1 MTSTR
6 SQDTELTEP
15 IDDPEQLL
23 RRHSTM
29 ADTRPIDTLNPEEV
43 HAEQPEEATGDPGD
57 SATDAATDAEVT
69 EVPETLG
76 EPVLTETGDRGDLY
90 LPDMKNTRK
99 KEACKKGIALAAG
112 LFVVSCEGLKEF
124 YDHTTL
130 AIDTNSGRIQMYIN
144 GEFDTFPLN
153 ASESPFP
160 EGILREIL
168 KSDAEKKQE
177 AGIPGRD
184 LEKKFNR
191 PLTREELGVRLE
203 TFSQLVEMAAVNFVM
218 MEDTEKQ
225 PYAIKIKDMLKLE
238 RRRGAIDKQL
248 DELIIVFLADN
259 KKRYEQGLRKYDI
272 PKLRPANALI
282 TTREQADRYTRDSNK
297 ECYRILCSAF
307 KGDTPYKIGEATEAE
322 TEENAAAAT
331 VTPMITV
338 ETPATTA
345 TNVENRQ
352 VAAHTTVTA
361 PPMPATVTAP
371 TMLSTA
377 TAPPVTAVAAVP
389 NLGALTIGTANNGTG
404 ESFHLQAPP
413 PTTGATG
420 ATNASARPGVTFGA
434 TPNTSAI
441 NARMMEIANN
451 GPPATMTTN
460 RPDCQRQW
468 SFNRGFVETRSCH
481 GCGEQ
486 GHLIKNCP
494 NKPYCSHCKTNTHNT
509 EQCRF
514 KTTTWNQAQ
523 PLTSTPAESSGAGG
537 YHPVQSPP
545 GAYTGAG
552 FPAASQIPNASPANT
567 STQDIVL
574 QAFMTKLEENNVQ
587 SERTEDRRR
596 MLDKLD
602 TFYGDDRSKC
612 LPWINMVEQAAK
624 CCDLTLRKALL
635 AKSGPAVFDII
646 ANSPLTSTD
655 LELKTLVLEHF
666 SDVGTLSEAAHK
678 LRTMKMPPNKP
689 LTSWNHEWTTV
700 HEIAYRTPPQMQR
713 MVPVIEDYMKSLKDG
728 VADRVSEKFSKVGSS
743 LETLAQVMD
752 MAVRVDKENRTVQ
765 YRRTQHQGLH
775 NDTKILDTVNQIT
788 TPVEISVIQD
798 HSGPMSSTM
807 KSSSSSHH
815 GDHRSFNKS
824 RHDSFGRSRRDSGFD
839 NNSNR
844 SFNGGYRKINKYQ
857 HRPGNPKNNIRFEYA
872 AGKGDQELYRVLHR
886 MIDFLK
892 GMSVNDRQKFKEF
905 RKYSPRTVNE
915 VSEDQIATVA
925 INEICDALHSDVDL
939 VYNTLVASDYI
950 EEISKA

>member
-1 MTSTR
+1 
-6 SQDTELTEP
+6 
-15 IDDPEQLL
+15 
-23 RRHSTM
+23 M
-29 ADTRPIDTLNPEEV
+29 ADPRPQDTLNPEEV
-43 HAEQPEEATGDPGD
+43 HAGQPEEATGDPGN
-57 SATDAATDAEVT
+57 SATDTATDAEVT
-69 EVPETLG
+69 EVPETLR
-76 EPVLTETGDRGDLY
+76 EPVLPETGDHGDLY
-90 LPDMKNTRK
+90 LPDMKNTRM
-99 KEACKKGIALAAG
+99 KEACKKGIALGAG

-130 AIDTNSGRIQMYIN
+130 AIDANSGRIEMYIN

-191 PLTREELGVRLE
+191 PLTREELGTRLE
-203 TFSQLVEMAAVNFVM
+203 TFSQLVEMATVNFVM

-259 KKRYEQGLRKYDI
+259 RKRYEQGLRKYDI
-272 PKLRPANALI
+272 PKLRPTNALI
-282 TTREQADRYTRDSNK
+282 TTREHADKYTRDSNN

-307 KGDTPYKIGEATEAE
+307 KGDIPYKIGEVTE
-322 TEENAAAAT
+322 TETGEGAAAIT
-331 VTPMITV
+331 VTPVTTV
-338 ETPATTA
+338 ETPATMA
-345 TNVENRQ
+345 TNALNRP
-352 VAAHTTVTA
+352 ATAHTTVTA
-361 PPMPATVTAP
+361 PTVPSTVTAP
-371 TMLSTA
+371 TVPSTVTA
-377 TAPPVTAVAAVP
+377 PPVPSTGIAAALATNTVNHHAVTAPPVTAVVAAP
-389 NLGALTIGTANNGTG
+389 NLGALTIGTANNGAG

-413 PTTGATG
+413 PTTG

-434 TPNTSAI
+434 TPNTSDI
-441 NARMMEIANN
+441 NARMMEIANS

-460 RPDCQRQW
+460 RPDRQRQW

-494 NKPYCSHCKTNTHNT
+494 NRPYCSHCKTNTHNT
-509 EQCRF
+509 EQCRS
-514 KTTTWNQAQ
+514 KATSTWNQAQ
-523 PLTSTPAESSGAGG
+523 PLASTPAESPGAGG
-537 YHPVQSPP
+537 YHPVQSPA

-552 FPAASQIPNASPANT
+552 FPATSQIPNASPANT
-567 STQDIVL
+567 STQDVVL

-612 LPWINMVEQAAK
+612 LPWINMVEQTAK

-646 ANSPLTSTD
+646 ATSPLTSTD

-689 LTSWNHEWTTV
+689 LASWNHEWTTV

-713 MVPVIEDYMKSLKDG
+713 MVPVIEDYMKSLEDG

-765 YRRTQHQGLH
+765 YRRTQRQGLH

-824 RHDSFGRSRRDSGFD
+824 RHDSFGCSRRDSGFD

-939 VYNTLVASDYI
+939 VYDALVASDYI
-950 EEISKA
+950 EEISEA

>member
-1 MTSTR
+1 MADLR
-6 SQDTELTEP
+6 PQDTP
-15 IDDPEQLL
+15 
-23 RRHSTM
+23 
-29 ADTRPIDTLNPEEV
+29 NPEEA
-43 HAEQPEEATGDPGD
+43 HAEQPEEATGDPGNA
-57 SATDAATDAEVT
+57 ATNTATDAETTGPENHREPVP
-69 EVPETLG
+69 PETG
-76 EPVLTETGDRGDLY
+76 NRGDLY
-90 LPDMKNTRK
+90 LPDMKNTRM
-99 KEACKKGIALAAG
+99 KEACKKGIALGAG

-124 YDHTTL
+124 YDHATL
-130 AIDTNSGRIQMYIN
+130 AIDTNSGNIEMYIN
-144 GEFDTFPLN
+144 GDFDTFPLN
-153 ASESPFP
+153 ASENPFP
-160 EGILREIL
+160 EDILREIL
-168 KSDAEKKQE
+168 RSDAEKKQE

-184 LEKKFNR
+184 LEKRFNR
-191 PLTREELGVRLE
+191 PLTREELDTRLG
-203 TFSQLVEMAAVNFVM
+203 TFSQLVEMATVNFVM
-218 MEDTEKQ
+218 MEDTERQ
-225 PYAIKIKDMLKLE
+225 PYAIRIKDMLKLE

-248 DELIIVFLADN
+248 DELTIVFLADN
-259 KKRYEQGLRKYDI
+259 EKRHEQGLRKYDI
-272 PKLRPANALI
+272 PKLRPTNALI
-282 TTREQADRYTRDSNK
+282 TTREQADRYTHDSNR
-297 ECYRILCSAF
+297 ECYRIMCSAF
-307 KGDTPYKIGEATEAE
+307 DGDTPYKIGETTEIE
-322 TEENAAAAT
+322 SEENAAAAT
-331 VTPMITV
+331 VTPVITV

-352 VAAHTTVTA
+352 VAAHTTVTL
-361 PPMPATVTAP
+361 PPVPTTVP
-371 TMLSTA
+371 TMPSVA
-377 TAPPVTAVAAVP
+377 TAPPVTAVAATP
-389 NLGALTIGTANNGTG
+389 NLGTLTIGTANNGAG

-413 PTTGATG
+413 PTTGSA
-420 ATNASARPGVTFGA
+420 NAPARPGVTFGA
-434 TPNTSAI
+434 TPNTSDI

-451 GPPATMTTN
+451 GPPATATTN
-460 RPDCQRQW
+460 RPDRQRQW

-486 GHLIKNCP
+486 GHLVKHCR
-494 NKPYCSHCKTNTHNT
+494 KELYCNHCKTNTHNT
-509 EQCRF
+509 EQCRS
-514 KTTTWNQAQ
+514 KATSTWNHAQ
-523 PLTSTPAESSGAGG
+523 PLASTPAESPGAGG
-537 YHPVQSPP
+537 YHPVQSPA
-545 GAYTGAG
+545 GAYTSAG
-552 FPAASQIPNASPANT
+552 FPATSQIPNVSPANT
-567 STQDIVL
+567 STQDVVL

-612 LPWINMVEQAAK
+612 LPWINMVEQTAR
-624 CCDLTLRKALL
+624 CCELTLRKALL

-700 HEIAYRTPPQMQR
+700 HEIAYRTSPQLQR

-765 YRRTQHQGLH
+765 YRRTQRQGLH
-775 NDTKILDTVNQIT
+775 NDTRILDTVNHIT

-798 HSGPMSSTM
+798 HPGPMSSTM

-892 GMSVNDRQKFKEF
+892 GMSVNDRQKFKEV

-915 VSEDQIATVA
+915 VSEDQIATIA
-925 INEICDALHSDVDL
+925 INEICDALHPDVDL
-939 VYNTLVASDYI
+939 VYDALVASDYI
-950 EEISKA
+950 EEISEA

>member
-1 MTSTR
+1 
-6 SQDTELTEP
+6 
-15 IDDPEQLL
+15 
-23 RRHSTM
+23 M
-29 ADTRPIDTLNPEEV
+29 ADPRPQDTLNPEEV
-43 HAEQPEEATGDPGD
+43 HTGQPEEATGDPGN
-57 SATDAATDAEVT
+57 SATDTATDAEVT
-69 EVPETLG
+69 EVPETLR
-76 EPVLTETGDRGDLY
+76 EPVLPETGDHGDLY
-90 LPDMKNTRK
+90 LPDMKNTRM
-99 KEACKKGIALAAG
+99 KEACKKGIALGAG

-130 AIDTNSGRIQMYIN
+130 AIDANSGRIEMYIN

-153 ASESPFP
+153 ASENPFP

-191 PLTREELGVRLE
+191 PLTREELGTRLE
-203 TFSQLVEMAAVNFVM
+203 TFSQLVEMATVNFVM

-272 PKLRPANALI
+272 PKLRPTNVLI

-307 KGDTPYKIGEATEAE
+307 EGDTPYKIGEATETE

-352 VAAHTTVTA
+352 VAAHTTVTV
-361 PPMPATVTAP
+361 PPVPATVTAP
-371 TMLSTA
+371 TMPSMA

-389 NLGALTIGTANNGTG
+389 NLGALTIGTANNRTG

-413 PTTGATG
+413 PMTG
-420 ATNASARPGVTFGA
+420 ATNAPARPGVTFGA
-434 TPNTSAI
+434 TPNTSDI

-451 GPPATMTTN
+451 GSPATTTTN
-460 RPDCQRQW
+460 RPDRQRQW

-514 KTTTWNQAQ
+514 KATSTWNQAQ
-523 PLTSTPAESSGAGG
+523 PLASTPAESPGAGG
-537 YHPVQSPP
+537 YHPVQSPA

-552 FPAASQIPNASPANT
+552 FPATSQIPNASPANT
-567 STQDIVL
+567 STQDVVL

-612 LPWINMVEQAAK
+612 LPWINMVEQTAK

-689 LTSWNHEWTTV
+689 LASWNHEWTTV
-700 HEIAYRTPPQMQR
+700 HEIAYRTPPQIQR
-713 MVPVIEDYMKSLKDG
+713 MVPVIEDYMKSLEDG

-765 YRRTQHQGLH
+765 YRRTQRQGLH

-788 TPVEISVIQD
+788 TPVEISIIQD

-815 GDHRSFNKS
+815 RDHRSFNKS

-925 INEICDALHSDVDL
+925 INKICDALHSDVDL
-939 VYNTLVASDYI
+939 VYDALVASDYI
-950 EEISKA
+950 EEISEA

>member
-1 MTSTR
+1 
-6 SQDTELTEP
+6 
-15 IDDPEQLL
+15 
-23 RRHSTM
+23 M
-29 ADTRPIDTLNPEEV
+29 ADPRPQDTLNPEEV
-43 HAEQPEEATGDPGD
+43 HAGQPEEATDDPSN
-57 SATDAATDAEVT
+57 SATDTATDAEVT

-76 EPVLTETGDRGDLY
+76 EPVLTETGDHGDLY
-90 LPDMKNTRK
+90 LPDMKNTRM

-238 RRRGAIDKQL
+238 QRRGAIDKQL

-297 ECYRILCSAF
+297 ECYRILYSAF

-331 VTPMITV
+331 VTPMITA

-345 TNVENRQ
+345 TNIENRQ

-361 PPMPATVTAP
+361 PTMP
-371 TMLSTA
+371 STA

-413 PTTGATG
+413 PTTGAT
-420 ATNASARPGVTFGA
+420 NASARPGVTFRA
-434 TPNTSAI
+434 TPNTSDI
-441 NARMMEIANN
+441 NTRMMEIANN
-451 GPPATMTTN
+451 GLPATMTTN
-460 RPDCQRQW
+460 RLDRQRQW

-494 NKPYCSHCKTNTHNT
+494 NKPYCSHCRTNTHNT

-514 KTTTWNQAQ
+514 KTTTWNQTQ
-523 PLTSTPAESSGAGG
+523 PLASTPAESPGAGG

-552 FPAASQIPNASPANT
+552 FPATSQIPNASPANI
-567 STQDIVL
+567 STQDVVL

-602 TFYGDDRSKC
+602 TFYGDDRSKY
-612 LPWINMVEQAAK
+612 LPWINMVEQTAK

-646 ANSPLTSTD
+646 ATSPLTSTD

-713 MVPVIEDYMKSLKDG
+713 MVPVIEDYMKSLEDG

-765 YRRTQHQGLH
+765 YRRTQRQGLH

-807 KSSSSSHH
+807 KSSSSSHQ

-824 RHDSFGRSRRDSGFD
+824 RHDSSGRSRRDSGFD

-892 GMSVNDRQKFKEF
+892 GMSVKDRQKFKEF
-905 RKYSPRTVNE
+905 RRYSPRTVNE
-915 VSEDQIATVA
+915 VSKDQIATVT

-939 VYNTLVASDYI
+939 VYDALVASDYI
-950 EEISKA
+950 EEISEA

>member
-1 MTSTR
+1 MADLR
-6 SQDTELTEP
+6 PQDTP
-15 IDDPEQLL
+15 N
-23 RRHSTM
+23 S
-29 ADTRPIDTLNPEEV
+29 EEA
-43 HAEQPEEATGDPGD
+43 HAEQSEEATGDPGNA
-57 SATDAATDAEVT
+57 ATNTATDAEAT
-69 EVPETLG
+69 RVPENPR
-76 EPVLTETGDRGDLY
+76 EPVPPETGNRGDLY
-90 LPDMKNTRK
+90 LPDMKNTRM
-99 KEACKKGIALAAG
+99 KEACKKGIALGAG

-130 AIDTNSGRIQMYIN
+130 AIDTNSGNIERYIN
-144 GEFDTFPLN
+144 GDFDTFPLN
-153 ASESPFP
+153 ASENPFP
-160 EGILREIL
+160 EDILREIL

-191 PLTREELGVRLE
+191 PLTREELDTRLG
-203 TFSQLVEMAAVNFVM
+203 TFSQLVEMATVNFVM
-218 MEDTEKQ
+218 MEDTERQ
-225 PYAIKIKDMLKLE
+225 PYAIRIKDMLKLE

-248 DELIIVFLADN
+248 DELTIVFLADN
-259 KKRYEQGLRKYDI
+259 DKRHEQGLRKYDI
-272 PKLRPANALI
+272 PKLRPTNALI
-282 TTREQADRYTRDSNK
+282 TTREHADKYTRDSNN
-297 ECYRILCSAF
+297 ECYRILCSAL
-307 KGDTPYKIGEATEAE
+307 KGDTPYKIGEATETE
-322 TEENAAAAT
+322 TEENTAAAT

-338 ETPATTA
+338 ETQATT
-345 TNVENRQ
+345 
-352 VAAHTTVTA
+352 TTD
-361 PPMPATVTAP
+361 
-371 TMLSTA
+371 
-377 TAPPVTAVAAVP
+377 
-389 NLGALTIGTANNGTG
+389 
-404 ESFHLQAPP
+404 
-413 PTTGATG
+413 
-420 ATNASARPGVTFGA
+420 
-434 TPNTSAI
+434 
-441 NARMMEIANN
+441 
-451 GPPATMTTN
+451 
-460 RPDCQRQW
+460 RPDRQRQW

-494 NKPYCSHCKTNTHNT
+494 NRPYCSHCKTSTHNT
-509 EQCRF
+509 EQCRS
-514 KTTTWNQAQ
+514 KATSTWNQAQ
-523 PLTSTPAESSGAGG
+523 PLASTPAESPGAGG
-537 YHPVQSPP
+537 YHPVQSPA

-552 FPAASQIPNASPANT
+552 FPAMSQIPNTSPANT
-567 STQDIVL
+567 STQDVVL

-587 SERTEDRRR
+587 TERTEDRRR

-612 LPWINMVEQAAK
+612 LPWINMVEQTAK

-666 SDVGTLSEAAHK
+666 SDVGTLSEAAQK

-713 MVPVIEDYMKSLKDG
+713 MVPVIEDYMKSLEDG

-765 YRRTQHQGLH
+765 YRRTQRQGLH

-798 HSGPMSSTM
+798 HAGPMSSTM
-807 KSSSSSHH
+807 RSSSHH
-815 GDHRSFNKS
+815 GDHRSFNRS
-824 RHDSFGRSRRDSGFD
+824 RQDSFGRSRRDSGFD

-915 VSEDQIATVA
+915 ISEDQIATVA
-925 INEICDALHSDVDL
+925 INEICDALHSDVHL
-939 VYNTLVASDYI
+939 VYDALVASDYI
-950 EEISKA
+950 EEISEA

>member
-1 MTSTR
+1 
-6 SQDTELTEP
+6 
-15 IDDPEQLL
+15 
-23 RRHSTM
+23 M

-57 SATDAATDAEVT
+57 SATDVATDAEVT
-69 EVPETLG
+69 EVPETIG
-76 EPVLTETGDRGDLY
+76 EPVHTETGDRGDLY
-90 LPDMKNTRK
+90 LPDMKNTRM

-112 LFVVSCEGLKEF
+112 LFVVICEGLKEF

-130 AIDTNSGRIQMYIN
+130 AIDTNSGRIQMYTN

-153 ASESPFP
+153 ANESPFP

-238 RRRGAIDKQL
+238 QRRGAIDKQL

-282 TTREQADRYTRDSNK
+282 TTREEADRYTRDSNK

-345 TNVENRQ
+345 TNVENCQ

-361 PPMPATVTAP
+361 PPVPATVTAP
-371 TMLSTA
+371 TMPFTA

-389 NLGALTIGTANNGTG
+389 NLRALTIGTANNGTG

-413 PTTGATG
+413 PTTGAT
-420 ATNASARPGVTFGA
+420 NASACPGVTFGA
-434 TPNTSAI
+434 TPNTSDI

-451 GPPATMTTN
+451 GSPATMTTN
-460 RPDCQRQW
+460 RPDRQRQW

-514 KTTTWNQAQ
+514 KTTTWNQAE
-523 PLTSTPAESSGAGG
+523 PLASTPAESPGAGG

-552 FPAASQIPNASPANT
+552 FPATSQIPNASPANT
-567 STQDIVL
+567 STQDVVL

-612 LPWINMVEQAAK
+612 LP
-624 CCDLTLRKALL
+624 
-635 AKSGPAVFDII
+635 
-646 ANSPLTSTD
+646 
-655 LELKTLVLEHF
+655 
-666 SDVGTLSEAAHK
+666 
-678 LRTMKMPPNKP
+678 
-689 LTSWNHEWTTV
+689 
-700 HEIAYRTPPQMQR
+700 
-713 MVPVIEDYMKSLKDG
+713 
-728 VADRVSEKFSKVGSS
+728 
-743 LETLAQVMD
+743 
-752 MAVRVDKENRTVQ
+752 
-765 YRRTQHQGLH
+765 
-775 NDTKILDTVNQIT
+775 
-788 TPVEISVIQD
+788 
-798 HSGPMSSTM
+798 
-807 KSSSSSHH
+807 
-815 GDHRSFNKS
+815 
-824 RHDSFGRSRRDSGFD
+824 
-839 NNSNR
+839 
-844 SFNGGYRKINKYQ
+844 
-857 HRPGNPKNNIRFEYA
+857 
-872 AGKGDQELYRVLHR
+872 
-886 MIDFLK
+886 
-892 GMSVNDRQKFKEF
+892 
-905 RKYSPRTVNE
+905 
-915 VSEDQIATVA
+915 
-925 INEICDALHSDVDL
+925 
-939 VYNTLVASDYI
+939 
-950 EEISKA
+950 